1 MAERVPANNR
11 AEAHCR
17 VTGQIL
23 PEVGFEVRLPDN
35 WNGRFLM
42 LGNGGFAGAIQAVIQ
57 GGFAPYLRQGIAVAA
72 TDTGHDAD
80 RQPLASF
87 GTDRQKVIDFAYR
100 AVHVTTRAAKNL
112 IAAYYGSGPEFS
124 YFSGGSTGGRQGLMA
139 AQRFPADFDGIL
151 VVAPLLDQT
160 NHHIASIRRMQAM
173 EKAPIHMNQL
183 PTLAE
188 HVYARCDEI
197 DGVEDGLIAEPLR
210 CDFDP
215 AEDLPRC
222 NDGVAHP
229 GCFTDGQIGTLDVIY
244 SDVKSQGE
252 IIMPGLPV
260 GASAQGRVVGPFP
273 PYMGSGWNPY
283 LVNQDA
289 MPFRLRGSAS
299 FLQHIA
305 FDTPRPNYDWHDFDI
320 HSDPQHIQWIR
331 SVLDATDPN
340 LSAFRDRGG
349 KLLMYHGWADSGPNP
364 RMSIRYYEALR
375 DTLGASTPDF
385 FRLFMI
391 PGMFHGGG
399 IGNPSVDGLDAL
411 RVWVETGTP
420 PDRLTISYHED
431 GTVVRTRPACPYPQV
446 ARPNGAGPIDVAA
459 HFECVDP
466 R

>member
-1 MAERVPANNR
+1 
-11 AEAHCR
+11 
-17 VTGQIL
+17 
-23 PEVGFEVRLPDN
+23 
-35 WNGRFLM
+35 
-42 LGNGGFAGAIQAVIQ
+42 
-57 GGFAPYLRQGIAVAA
+57 
-72 TDTGHDAD
+72 
-80 RQPLASF
+80 
-87 GTDRQKVIDFAYR
+87 
-100 AVHVTTRAAKNL
+100 
-112 IAAYYGSGPEFS
+112 
-124 YFSGGSTGGRQGLMA
+124 MA

-173 EKAPIHMNQL
+173 EKAPIHINQL

-215 AEDLPRC
+215 AENLSRC
-222 NDGVAHP
+222 NDGVARP
-229 GCFTDGQIGTLDVIY
+229 GCFTEGQIGTLDVIY
-244 SDVKSQGE
+244 SDVKSRGE

-260 GASAQGRVVGPFP
+260 GASAQGRIVGPFP

-283 LVNQDA
+283 LVNQGA

-305 FDTPRPNYDWHDFDI
+305 FDTPRPNYDWRDFDI
-320 HSDPQHIQWIR
+320 HADPQRIQWIR

-364 RMSIRYYEALR
+364 RMSIRYYKAVR

-399 IGNPSVDGLDAL
+399 IGNPSVDDLDAL
-411 RVWVETGTP
+411 RAWVETGTP

-446 ARPNGAGPIDVAA
+446 ARPNGRGPIDVAA